1 MVSQKKFLDIVYWA
15 ATCFIQTDEFN
26 DEQLEALDNIRYR
39 LCDCQKCRKAGAS
52 GEDVSGIGQVGH
64 ADKYLREIRIS
75 RFFVKSLIGNERMSC
90 ISIALLA
97 MIKIILHEIGHIIYP
112 DFAEMEVEDKVI
124 EWFNSFD
131 WNELKNIPSDW
142 GKKYKW
148 PIHSRKDI
156 PRSRLED
163 AEHVLDFYQGMMDR
177 KPEFREDPAFIR
189 TVSEAKQKVKD
200 LKHILKRV
208 EEIRK
213 KRVPVD

>member
-39 LCDCQKCRKAGAS
+39 LCDCQECKKALGS
-52 GEDVSGIGQVGH
+52 GQLSIGH
-64 ADKYLREIRIS
+64 ADKAQREIRIS
-75 RFFVKSLIGNERMSC
+75 RVFVKSLIGNIRA
-90 ISIALLA
+90 SIGLFSL
-97 MIKIILHEIGHIIYP
+97 IKVILHEIGHIVYP
-112 DFAEMEVEDKVI
+112 DFAEMDVEDKMI
-124 EWFNSFD
+124 EWFSSFD
-131 WNELKNIPSDW
+131 WVELKSGPNDW
-142 GKKYKW
+142 PEGYKG

-156 PRSRLED
+156 PRSMLED

-177 KPEFREDPAFIR
+177 NPEFREDPAFIR
-189 TVSEAKQKVKD
+189 QVSEAEQNVND

-213 KRVPVD
+213 KRVLVDKAPQ